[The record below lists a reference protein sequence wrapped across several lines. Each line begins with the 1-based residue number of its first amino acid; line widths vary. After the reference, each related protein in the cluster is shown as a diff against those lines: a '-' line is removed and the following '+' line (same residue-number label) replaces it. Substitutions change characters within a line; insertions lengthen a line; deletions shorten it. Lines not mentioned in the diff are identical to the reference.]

1 MPSSERPGS
10 GSFELDP
17 DPAFVDDLEAIDP
30 FHLGR
35 IHRAAEELRHQ
46 AREYGRNRKA
56 LKAPV
61 PWCPTATAVVRVG
74 AFRILYSVE
83 GGTVLLLRLGRKVR
97 ERLLPSRIDRGD
109 RQ

>member
-1 MPSSERPGS
+1 VPSSETPSS
-10 GSFELDP
+10 GLFKLEP
-17 DPAFVDDLEAIDP
+17 DPAFVEDLEAIDP

-74 AFRILYSVE
+74 ALRVLYSVE

-97 ERLLPSRIDRGD
+97 ERLLPVRMEQGD
-109 RQ
+109 R